1 MISLAGTRGSA
12 IHKGECAAPV
22 FLASCLHIITS
33 LMGAQQSRSSSS
45 SATETHTHRFTR
57 HLRRHSGLD
66 KLFKSSKN
74 TETNESEGSGSSSS
88 SSEGASTPA
97 VTPANGGLSQ
107 GTLGGGAV
115 STATPV
121 SVVVLPKHYPN

>member
-1 MISLAGTRGSA
+1 MICTRGGA
-12 IHKGECAAPV
+12 IHKGECAASA
-22 FLASCLHIITS
+22 FLASCFHIIIT

-45 SATETHTHRFTR
+45 SATGTHTHRFTR

-74 TETNESEGSGSSSS
+74 PETNECEGSGSSSS
-88 SSEGASTPA
+88 SSKGTSTPA
-97 VTPANGGLSQ
+97 VTPANGGPSQ

-115 STATPV
+115 STVAPV
-121 SVVVLPKHYPN
+121 SVVVLPKYYPN